1 MIQGITSLGVVSNCI
16 HVAVGVLID
25 DTSCVLLAR
34 RQKGTHLEGYWE
46 FPGGKV
52 EAGESVESALA
63 RELSEELG
71 VSIGQTLPLMTVN
84 HDYGEKKVLLDVH
97 RVLSWSGEPHG
108 AEGQPIAWVSES
120 VLDDYRV
127 PAANAEIMKQV
138 RLVLA
143 SF

>member
-1 MIQGITSLGVVSNCI
+1 MSEGITSLGVVSKCI

>member
-1 MIQGITSLGVVSNCI
+1 MSQGITSQGIVSKCI

-25 DTSCVLLAR
+25 DTGCVLLAR

-63 RELSEELG
+63 REVSEELG

-127 PAANAEIMKQV
+127 PEANAEIMKQV
-138 RLVLA
+138 KLVLA